1 MQRKSG
7 ERSTMQR
14 YNLKNALSS
23 ISGYILHENTI
34 EKSILRNI
42 KKIGRNREG
51 DAFSGGFRGLCVW
64 QMADGSFLKR

>member
-23 ISGYILHENTI
+23 LSGYILQENTI
-34 EKSILRNI
+34 EKSILQNI

-51 DAFSGGFRGLCVW
+51 DAFSGG
-64 QMADGSFLKR
+64 

>member
-23 ISGYILHENTI
+23 ISGYILQENTI

-51 DAFSGGFRGLCVW
+51 DAFSGASGGDACGRW
-64 QMADGSFLKR
+64 QMAVF